1 VSGWLNLQ
9 HCFAMSDN
17 RDWTVV
23 LYEPCAECGV
33 DVRAIAAT
41 EFSTRLHDSIDVWV
55 DLLTGPDADPRT
67 LMARPEPSTWS
78 AVEYASHVADV
89 MDLFQQR
96 IFLMI
101 SEDNPTFESWDPD
114 GAAKAYAGRSP
125 QQAATLLQ
133 GASNRLGDVFDSLA
147 PHLWDRTGLR
157 GDGTPFTVLSI
168 SRYFMHDNLHH
179 LFDVQKDLPQ
189 TEA

>member
-1 VSGWLNLQ
+1 
-9 HCFAMSDN
+9 MSDN

-23 LYEPCAECGV
+23 LREPCGECGV
-33 DVRAIAAT
+33 DVRSISAT
-41 EFSTRLHDSIDVWV
+41 ELGTQLHDSIERWT
-55 DLLTGPDADPRT
+55 LLLSGPDANPAH
-67 LMARPEPSTWS
+67 LMARPAPTTWS

-101 SEDNPTFESWDPD
+101 TEDNPTFPSFDPD
-114 GAAKAYAGRSP
+114 E
-125 QQAATLLQ
+125 AATHYVDRTPEKAASLLA

-147 PHLWDRTGLR
+147 PHLWERTGAR
-157 GDGTPFTVLSI
+157 ADGASFTVLNL

-179 LFDVQKDLPQ
+179 LNDAQQNLLRI
-189 TEA
+189 ER

>member
-1 VSGWLNLQ
+1 
-9 HCFAMSDN
+9 MSDN

-23 LYEPCAECGV
+23 LREPCGECGV
-33 DVRAIAAT
+33 DVRTIPADDL
-41 EFSTRLHDSIDVWV
+41 SNQLHDSVERWT
-55 DLLTGPDADPRT
+55 DLLVGPEVNPVHV
-67 LMARPEPSTWS
+67 MARPAPTTWS

-101 SEDNPTFESWDPD
+101 SEDNPTFPSFDPD
-114 GAAKAYAGRSP
+114 E
-125 QQAATLLQ
+125 AATHYVGRTPDKAASLLA

-147 PHLWDRTGLR
+147 PQLWDRTGAR
-157 GDGTPFTVLSI
+157 ADGAPFTVLSL

-179 LFDVQKDLPQ
+179 LHDAQQNLLRIEGK
-189 TEA
+189 